1 MYTSNNTMVR
11 ARTTKQKNE
20 LQHKQQQINNKEE
33 DSAALNSEVLNCDVK
48 NILICETMSIMK

>member
-11 ARTTKQKNE
+11 ACTAKQKNE

-33 DSAALNSEVLNCDVK
+33 DSAAFS
-48 NILICETMSIMK
+48 MKSQTVTSKIF